1 VAADADQGPLLVF
14 ADLLDSSPEVGLFTQ
29 ERAAESTGRPLG
41 DDRFIARLERLTGR
55 L

>member
-1 VAADADQGPLLVF
+1 MF